1 MPVYAFSSLNH
12 LGERFGTVTREFGG
26 DAEAI
31 AEARRAPHL
40 YPLEVH
46 RDGQS
51 LTIVPLAP
59 WRAEDWLRR
68 VLV

>member
-1 MPVYAFSSLNH
+1 MPVYAFSKLNH

-31 AEARRAPHL
+31 AQARGEQRL

-46 RDGQS
+46 RGGQS
-51 LTIVPLAP
+51 LTVVPVEL

-68 VLV
+68 HLA